1 LAAIRDVREVAL
13 LDPLAVHAHSGGM
26 LKSDRTIARANRKP
40 LEAHVVSCFDAL
52 VRALG
57 DLDRP
62 AIDTRLDRQ
71 SWRHAFIES
80 YFSNYIERTR
90 VALSEAEEIVFDR
103 EVDESRHADSHD
115 ILAVYDIAVDT
126 DGMINTPSTPGEF
139 RYLLIRRHAFL
150 MNDGPDTRPVWP
162 YNTKTL
168 AKARGEIFN
177 TDQGC
182 QFTSH
187 LWAGGWKRNAVR

>member
-1 LAAIRDVREVAL
+1 VREVAL

-126 DGMINTPSTPGEF
+126 DGMINP
-139 RYLLIRRHAFL
+139 I
-150 MNDGPDTRPVWP
+150 DTRRVPAPADPEARLSHERRPGHAAGLAIQHQNTCKSPWPDFQHRSGLPVHQSP
-162 YNTKTL
+162 VG
-168 AKARGEIFN
+168 R
-177 TDQGC
+177 
-182 QFTSH
+182 S
-187 LWAGGWKRNAVR
+187 WKRNAVR